1 MTHTLRNIEG
11 KLHWLGGMVIVFGHV
26 MKHCQKAEWRVGLVM
41 CIVKIFIMVMFS
53 NAMNPREILPVLSL
67 HEDAVTGLYARSRS
81 ASLGLPQL
89 GQTRIISWPD
99 YSGFQDLVCIL
110 WPMLHI
116 LMVRRPSPQAGKP
129 EPFTSH
135 FGWLGVHQPR
145 PNQDHLFHLVYLHLS
160 KVSRSPKLPRYPG
173 QFSLPVY

>member
-81 ASLGLPQL
+81 ASLGLPQS
-89 GQTRIISWPD
+89 GQTWIISRPD
-99 YSGFQDLVCIL
+99 YAGLQGLTGIL
-110 WPMLHI
+110 WPMPH
-116 LMVRRPSPQAGKP
+116 VSTARRSSPTGRQP
-129 EPFTSH
+129 EPFHLTFWLVWNPSSRTS
-135 FGWLGVHQPR
+135 PR
-145 PNQDHLFHLVYLHLS
+145 LL
-160 KVSRSPKLPRYPG
+160 K
-173 QFSLPVY
+173 SL